1 MVLKRVDSFTFIAD
15 YNSHIAETFTET
27 KQHIHSAAYFFIGTL
42 TGLLVAGVTQ
52 LSVIM
57 GVSVGVLFGYLL
69 VVTRSLT
76 YVYVALMAGT
86 ALQSVFILILER
98 VSFGLVVPIWAVVLI
113 HVLSVIVIAHVV
125 VQKQIKSV
133 QPLSSLLSELL
144 VVSMSVALFARW
156 PLNSPL
162 SYLGFLSYEDNAG
175 WISTA
180 SNFSR
185 FHGGSYIDG
194 AGGYVLDPLMAS
206 LHFIVS
212 AFHHGSIKPSFAYQ
226 LVGVTYLVVS
236 LMAVIAV
243 GLATNQIARRYVRV
257 STALVLASGS
267 SGLAYVACQ
276 LPRTTGHLTFIGGMA
291 YVWALA
297 CIGEVRADNEGKSPV
312 RQWLITVLILLGAV
326 GMWWP
331 LGIVAALFAVR
342 EIASVV
348 PRLLENSRDRW
359 NQRRTI
365 VVGTL
370 AAITIAAIAA
380 PAAVGFRSMSVREF
394 FAVKGGVQTPP
405 GNSVIVG
412 LIVFVALVGLVNYS
426 GASERENSALSTL
439 VSVVSLIGV
448 LVGTLCVVS
457 FFVGPDFTQN
467 YTVQKT
473 FLLLI
478 LLLIP
483 LSGIA
488 IVLTGRLFKSWASS
502 AACFTAL
509 FLIGTQT
516 VGWNLNDPRVV
527 SAPGWGQLLL
537 ETADANPNAV
547 IFCTT
552 SDPARNMDAYLCS
565 RHAAAVQV
573 TEYEMSTSWR
583 HLQVFPQLAS
593 EQDESR
599 VDALKEQIAN
609 TLSLGQKVILLS
621 LESPFAVAD
630 EDAPWMTQLPI
641 TQMSVVTPGA

>member
-1 MVLKRVDSFTFIAD
+1 MSLGLGLVLS
-15 YNSHIAETFTET
+15 
-27 KQHIHSAAYFFIGTL
+27 
-42 TGLLVAGVTQ
+42 LLAITSRSVVRAFVT
-52 LSVIM
+52 M
-57 GVSVGVLFGYLL
+57 
-69 VVTRSLT
+69 
-76 YVYVALMAGT
+76 MAGT
-86 ALQSVFILILER
+86 VLMSLLVLAIDTIPRIASIPLWIITVLHLFSLFLIARLLKQTVVGATDSIAKIL
-98 VSFGLVVPIWAVVLI
+98 SD
-113 HVLSVIVIAHVV
+113 SVV
-125 VQKQIKSV
+125 VM
-133 QPLSSLLSELL
+133 SSLSLY
-144 VVSMSVALFARW
+144 ARW
-156 PLNSPL
+156 PLESPL

-180 SNFSR
+180 SNYSE
-185 FHGGSYIDG
+185 FHKGSYMDG

-206 LHFIVS
+206 LHNIVS
-212 AFHHGSIKPSFAYQ
+212 AFSDGSTKPSFAYQ
-226 LVGVTYLVVS
+226 LVGGTYLVVS
-236 LMAVIAV
+236 LMAVTAV
-243 GLATNQIARRYVRV
+243 GLATNQFARRFVGTFA
-257 STALVLASGS
+257 SLILAIGS

-291 YVWALA
+291 FVWVLG
-297 CIGEVRADNEGKSPV
+297 CTGDVHPDDKGKASN
-312 RQWLITVLILLGAV
+312 RQWITVALLLLGAV

-342 EIASVV
+342 EIASLVL
-348 PRLLENSRDRW
+348 RLFGNSKDRW
-359 NQRRTI
+359 NQRRITVI
-365 VVGTL
+365 GTL
-370 AAITIAAIAA
+370 VAITIALLAA
-380 PAAVGFRSMSVREF
+380 PASAGFRSMSVREF

-405 GNSVIVG
+405 GNSVILG
-412 LIVFVALVGLVNYS
+412 LIVFVLLVGIVNYS
-426 GASERENSALSTL
+426 SASDRENRALSNL
-439 VSVVSLIGV
+439 VGVVSLIGV
-448 LVGTLCVVS
+448 LAGALYVVS
-457 FFVGPDFTQN
+457 FFIGPDFSQN

-488 IVLTGRLFKSWASS
+488 VVLVGRLFKSGVSS
-502 AACFTAL
+502 AACFTVL

-527 SAPGWGQLLL
+527 NAPGWGQLLL

-583 HLQVFPQLAS
+583 HLQVFPQLTS
-593 EQDESR
+593 EQDQSR
-599 VDALKEQIAN
+599 VDALREQIVK
-609 TLSLGQKVILLS
+609 TLSLGKNVILLS

-630 EDAPWMTQLPI
+630 EDAPWMNQLPI